1 MESAIIQQ
9 ETLRQVTDVLRHSR
23 SKEGLERRLQE
34 ILSENFASLDKV
46 YEQKFQELRNI
57 VSGTP
62 SELIGNT
69 RAMQE
74 VERQIRQ
81 IANSEAVVLIRGA
94 AGTGKEHTARTIH
107 TQSERNGKPFVILN
121 CDSLNAGEGI
131 NSLDSELFGYERG
144 AFTGATARH
153 LGKAEQANGGTLF
166 IDEVADLSL
175 PAQTKL
181 LQFLQDRKFARLGSN
196 IVQNANVRIV
206 ASTGKDLE
214 KLMQQGLFREDLY
227 YRLNIFQIKLPEL
240 SQRKTDILLLADHF
254 IGKMNLKYGK
264 HILRLSTPAI
274 DMLMSYH
281 WPGNV
286 RELENCIE
294 HACLATTD
302 VSINAYDLPPTL
314 QTDVTSGTSL
324 VPEGPAALSTLL
336 RSYEREILMEALRRN
351 SGNLS
356 AAGRDLQVSPRMMH
370 YKVKKFGLEAHE
382 K

>member
-1 MESAIIQQ
+1 M
-9 ETLRQVTDVLRHSR
+9 
-23 SKEGLERRLQE
+23 G
-34 ILSENFASLDKV
+34 
-46 YEQKFQELRNI
+46 
-57 VSGTP
+57 GTP

-69 RAMQE
+69 RAMQG
-74 VERQIRQ
+74 VERQVRQ
-81 IANSEAVVLIRGA
+81 IASSDAVVLIRGA
-94 AGTGKEHTARTIH
+94 AGTGKEHTARTLH
-107 TQSERNGKPFVILN
+107 RMSERASGPFVILN
-121 CDSLNAGEGI
+121 CDSLNAGEGF
-131 NSLDSELFGYERG
+131 NSLESELFGYERG

-166 IDEVADLSL
+166 IDEVGSL
-175 PAQTKL
+175 PLAAQTKL
-181 LQFLQDRKFARLGSN
+181 LQFLQDRRFSRLGSN
-196 IVQNANVRIV
+196 IFQNANIRIIT
-206 ASTGKDLE
+206 STGQDLE
-214 KLMQQGLFREDLY
+214 TLMQQGLFREDLY

-254 IGKMNLKYGK
+254 IAKMNLKYGK
-264 HILRLSTPAI
+264 KIQRLSTPAI

-324 VPEGPAALSTLL
+324 IPEGPASLSTLL
-336 RSYEREILMEALRRN
+336 RSYEKEILMEALRKN
-351 SGNLS
+351 NGNLS

-370 YKVKKFGLEAHE
+370 YKVNKYGIEVKE
-382 K
+382 

>member
-1 MESAIIQQ
+1 MEFNALQT
-9 ETLRQVTDVLRHSR
+9 EALRQIDDALHHIRAKERLRQ
-23 SKEGLERRLQE
+23 RLQE
-34 ILSENFASLDKV
+34 IIGNNFAAVETGYQK
-46 YEQKFQELRNI
+46 KFQELRDLMG
-57 VSGTP
+57 GTP

-74 VERQIRQ
+74 VERQVRQ
-81 IANSEAVVLIRGA
+81 IASSDAVVLIRGA
-94 AGTGKEHTARTIH
+94 AGTGKEHTARTLH
-107 TQSERNGKPFVILN
+107 RMSERARGPFVILN
-121 CDSLNAGEGI
+121 CDSLNAGEGF
-131 NSLDSELFGYERG
+131 NSLESELFGYERG

-166 IDEVADLSL
+166 IDEVGSL
-175 PAQTKL
+175 PLAAQTRL
-181 LQFLQDRKFARLGSN
+181 LQFLQDRRFSRLGSN
-196 IVQNANVRIV
+196 IFQNASIRII

-214 KLMQQGLFREDLY
+214 TLMQQGLFREDLY

-254 IGKMNLKYGK
+254 IAKPNLKYGK
-264 HILRLSTPAI
+264 KIQRLSTPAI

-324 VPEGPAALSTLL
+324 IPEGPASLSTLL
-336 RSYEREILMEALRRN
+336 RSYEKEILMEALRKN
-351 SGNLS
+351 NGNLS

-370 YKVKKFGLEAHE
+370 YKVNKYGIEVKE
-382 K
+382 

>member
-1 MESAIIQQ
+1 MEFNALQTEALHQVDDALHHIRAKDR
-9 ETLRQVTDVLRHSR
+9 LRQ
-23 SKEGLERRLQE
+23 RLQE
-34 ILSENFASLDKV
+34 IIGNNFAAVETGYQK
-46 YEQKFQELRNI
+46 KFQELRDLMG
-57 VSGTP
+57 GTP

-74 VERQIRQ
+74 VERQVRQ
-81 IANSEAVVLIRGA
+81 IASSDAVVLIRGA
-94 AGTGKEHTARTIH
+94 AGTGKEHTARTLH
-107 TQSERNGKPFVILN
+107 RMSERASGPFVILN
-121 CDSLNAGEGI
+121 CDSLNAGEGF
-131 NSLDSELFGYERG
+131 NSLESELFGYERG

-166 IDEVADLSL
+166 IDEVGSL
-175 PAQTKL
+175 PLAAQTKL
-181 LQFLQDRKFARLGSN
+181 LQFLQDRRFSRLGSN
-196 IVQNANVRIV
+196 IFQSANIRII

-214 KLMQQGLFREDLY
+214 TLMQQGLFREDLY

-254 IGKMNLKYGK
+254 IAKMNLKYGK
-264 HILRLSTPAI
+264 NIQRLSTPAI

-324 VPEGPAALSTLL
+324 IPEGPASLSTLL
-336 RSYEREILMEALRRN
+336 RSYEKEILMEALRKN
-351 SGNLS
+351 NGNLS

-370 YKVKKFGLEAHE
+370 YKVNKYGIEVQE
-382 K
+382 

>member
-1 MESAIIQQ
+1 MEFNALQT
-9 ETLRQVTDVLRHSR
+9 ETLRQIDDALHHIRAKDRLRQ
-23 SKEGLERRLQE
+23 RLQE
-34 ILSENFASLDKV
+34 IIGNNFAAVETGYQK
-46 YEQKFQELRNI
+46 KFQELRDLMG
-57 VSGTP
+57 GTP

-74 VERQIRQ
+74 VERQVRQ
-81 IANSEAVVLIRGA
+81 IASSDAVVLIRGA
-94 AGTGKEHTARTIH
+94 AGTGKEHTARTLH
-107 TQSERNGKPFVILN
+107 RMSERASGPFVILN
-121 CDSLNAGEGI
+121 CDSLNAGEGF
-131 NSLDSELFGYERG
+131 NSLESELFGYERG

-166 IDEVADLSL
+166 IDEVGSL
-175 PAQTKL
+175 PLAAQTKL
-181 LQFLQDRKFARLGSN
+181 LQFLQDRRFSRLGSN
-196 IVQNANVRIV
+196 IFQNANIRII

-214 KLMQQGLFREDLY
+214 TLMQQGLFREDLY

-254 IGKMNLKYGK
+254 IAKMNLKYGK
-264 HILRLSTPAI
+264 KIQRLSTPAI

-324 VPEGPAALSTLL
+324 IPEGPASLSTLL
-336 RSYEREILMEALRRN
+336 RSYEKEILMEALRKN
-351 SGNLS
+351 NGNLS

-370 YKVKKFGLEAHE
+370 YKVNKYGIEVKE
-382 K
+382 

>member
-1 MESAIIQQ
+1 MEFNALQT
-9 ETLRQVTDVLRHSR
+9 EALRQIDDALHHIRAKDRLRQ
-23 SKEGLERRLQE
+23 RLQE
-34 ILSENFASLDKV
+34 IIGNNFAAVETGYQK
-46 YEQKFQELRNI
+46 KFQELRDLMG
-57 VSGTP
+57 GTP

-69 RAMQE
+69 GAMQE
-74 VERQIRQ
+74 VERQVRQ
-81 IANSEAVVLIRGA
+81 IASSDAVVLIRGA
-94 AGTGKEHTARTIH
+94 AGTGKEHTARTLH
-107 TQSERNGKPFVILN
+107 RMSERASGPFVILN
-121 CDSLNAGEGI
+121 CDSLNAGEGF
-131 NSLDSELFGYERG
+131 NSLESELFGYERG

-166 IDEVADLSL
+166 IDEVGSL
-175 PAQTKL
+175 PLAAQTKL
-181 LQFLQDRKFARLGSN
+181 LQFLQDRRFSRLGSN
-196 IVQNANVRIV
+196 IFQNANIRII

-214 KLMQQGLFREDLY
+214 TLMQQGLFREDLY

-254 IGKMNLKYGK
+254 IAKMNLKYGK
-264 HILRLSTPAI
+264 NIQRLSTPAI

-324 VPEGPAALSTLL
+324 IPEGPASLSTLL
-336 RSYEREILMEALRRN
+336 RSYEKEILMEALRKN
-351 SGNLS
+351 NGNLS

-370 YKVKKFGLEAHE
+370 YKVNKYGIEVQE
-382 K
+382 

>member
-1 MESAIIQQ
+1 M
-9 ETLRQVTDVLRHSR
+9 
-23 SKEGLERRLQE
+23 
-34 ILSENFASLDKV
+34 
-46 YEQKFQELRNI
+46 
-57 VSGTP
+57 
-62 SELIGNT
+62 
-69 RAMQE
+69 
-74 VERQIRQ
+74 
-81 IANSEAVVLIRGA
+81 
-94 AGTGKEHTARTIH
+94 
-107 TQSERNGKPFVILN
+107 N

-153 LGKAEQANGGTLF
+153 LGKAEQASGGTLF

-324 VPEGPAALSTLL
+324 IPEGPAALATLL
-336 RSYEREILMEALRRN
+336 RSYEREILIEALRRN

>member
-1 MESAIIQQ
+1 MENAILQQ
-9 ETLRQVTDVLRHSR
+9 ETLRQVTEALRHSR

-107 TQSERNGKPFVILN
+107 TQSERNSKPFVILN
-121 CDSLNAGEGI
+121 CDSLNTGEGI

-153 LGKAEQANGGTLF
+153 LGKAEQASGGTLF

-181 LQFLQDRKFARLGSN
+181 LQFLQDRKFTRLGSN

-324 VPEGPAALSTLL
+324 IPEGPAALATLL
-336 RSYEREILMEALRRN
+336 RSYEREILIEALRRN

>member
-1 MESAIIQQ
+1 MEFNALQT
-9 ETLRQVTDVLRHSR
+9 EALRQIDDALHHIRAKDRLRQ
-23 SKEGLERRLQE
+23 RLQE
-34 ILSENFASLDKV
+34 IIGNNFAAVETGYQK
-46 YEQKFQELRNI
+46 KFQELRDLMG
-57 VSGTP
+57 GTP

-74 VERQIRQ
+74 VERQVRQ
-81 IANSEAVVLIRGA
+81 IASSDAVVLIRGA
-94 AGTGKEHTARTIH
+94 AGTGKEHTARTLH
-107 TQSERNGKPFVILN
+107 RMSERASGAFVILN
-121 CDSLNAGEGI
+121 CDSLNAGEGF
-131 NSLDSELFGYERG
+131 NSLESELFGYERG

-166 IDEVADLSL
+166 IDEVGAL
-175 PAQTKL
+175 PLAAQTKL
-181 LQFLQDRKFARLGSN
+181 LQFLQDRRFSRLGSN
-196 IVQNANVRIV
+196 IFQNANIRII

-214 KLMQQGLFREDLY
+214 TLMQQGLFREDLY

-254 IGKMNLKYGK
+254 IAKMNLKYGK
-264 HILRLSTPAI
+264 NIQRLSTPAI

-324 VPEGPAALSTLL
+324 IPEGPASLSTLL
-336 RSYEREILMEALRRN
+336 RSYEKEILMEALRKN
-351 SGNLS
+351 NGNLS

-370 YKVKKFGLEAHE
+370 YKVNKYGIEVQE
-382 K
+382 

>member
-1 MESAIIQQ
+1 MEFNALQTEALHQVDDALHHIRAKDR
-9 ETLRQVTDVLRHSR
+9 LRQ
-23 SKEGLERRLQE
+23 RLQE
-34 ILSENFASLDKV
+34 IIGNNFAAVETGYQK
-46 YEQKFQELRNI
+46 KFQELRDLMG
-57 VSGTP
+57 GTP

-74 VERQIRQ
+74 VERQVRQ
-81 IANSEAVVLIRGA
+81 IASSDAVVLIRGA
-94 AGTGKEHTARTIH
+94 AGTGKEHTARTLH
-107 TQSERNGKPFVILN
+107 RMSERASGPFVILN
-121 CDSLNAGEGI
+121 CDSLNAGEGF
-131 NSLDSELFGYERG
+131 NSLESELFGYERG

-166 IDEVADLSL
+166 IDEVGSL
-175 PAQTKL
+175 PLAAQTKL
-181 LQFLQDRKFARLGSN
+181 LQFLQDRRFSRLGSN
-196 IVQNANVRIV
+196 IFQSANIRII

-214 KLMQQGLFREDLY
+214 TLMQQGLFCEDLY

-254 IGKMNLKYGK
+254 IAKMNLKYGK
-264 HILRLSTPAI
+264 NIQRLSTPAI

-324 VPEGPAALSTLL
+324 IPEGPASLSTLL
-336 RSYEREILMEALRRN
+336 RSYEKEILMEALRKN
-351 SGNLS
+351 NGNLS

-370 YKVKKFGLEAHE
+370 YKVNKYGIEVQE
-382 K
+382 

>member
-1 MESAIIQQ
+1 MEFNALQT
-9 ETLRQVTDVLRHSR
+9 EALRQIDDALHHIRAKDRLRQ
-23 SKEGLERRLQE
+23 RLQE
-34 ILSENFASLDKV
+34 IIGNNFAAVETGYQK
-46 YEQKFQELRNI
+46 KFQELRDLMG
-57 VSGTP
+57 GTP

-74 VERQIRQ
+74 VERQVRQ
-81 IANSEAVVLIRGA
+81 IASSDAVVLIRGA
-94 AGTGKEHTARTIH
+94 AGTGKEHTARTLH
-107 TQSERNGKPFVILN
+107 HMSERASGPFVILN
-121 CDSLNAGEGI
+121 CDSLNAGEGF
-131 NSLDSELFGYERG
+131 NSLESELFGYERG

-166 IDEVADLSL
+166 IDEVGSL
-175 PAQTKL
+175 PLAAQTKL
-181 LQFLQDRKFARLGSN
+181 LQFLQDRRFSRLGSN
-196 IVQNANVRIV
+196 IFQNANIRVI

-214 KLMQQGLFREDLY
+214 ALMQQGLFREDLY

-240 SQRKTDILLLADHF
+240 SQRNTDILLLADHF
-254 IGKMNLKYGK
+254 IDKMNLNYGK
-264 HILRLSTPAI
+264 KIQRLSTPAI

-324 VPEGPAALSTLL
+324 IPEGPASLSTLL
-336 RSYEREILMEALRRN
+336 RSYEKEILMEALRKN
-351 SGNLS
+351 NGNLS

-370 YKVKKFGLEAHE
+370 YKVNKYGIEVKE
-382 K
+382 

>member
-1 MESAIIQQ
+1 MEFNALQT
-9 ETLRQVTDVLRHSR
+9 EALRQIDDALHHIRAKDRLRQ
-23 SKEGLERRLQE
+23 KLQE
-34 ILSENFASLDKV
+34 IIGNNFAAVETGYQK
-46 YEQKFQELRNI
+46 KFQELRDLMG
-57 VSGTP
+57 GTP

-74 VERQIRQ
+74 VERQVRQ
-81 IANSEAVVLIRGA
+81 IASSDAVVLIRGA
-94 AGTGKEHTARTIH
+94 AGTGKEHTARTLH
-107 TQSERNGKPFVILN
+107 RTSERASEPFVILN
-121 CDSLNAGEGI
+121 CDSLNAGEGF
-131 NSLDSELFGYERG
+131 NSLESELFGYERG

-166 IDEVADLSL
+166 IDEVGSL
-175 PAQTKL
+175 PLAAQTKL
-181 LQFLQDRKFARLGSN
+181 LQFLQDRRFSRLGSN
-196 IVQNANVRIV
+196 IFQSANIRII

-214 KLMQQGLFREDLY
+214 TLMQQGLFREDLY

-254 IGKMNLKYGK
+254 IAKMNLKYGK
-264 HILRLSTPAI
+264 NIQRLSTPAI

-324 VPEGPAALSTLL
+324 IPEGPASLSTLL
-336 RSYEREILMEALRRN
+336 RSYEKEILMEALRKN
-351 SGNLS
+351 NGNLS

-370 YKVKKFGLEAHE
+370 YKVNKYGIEVQE
-382 K
+382 